1 MPAKAGANA
10 AKTGRQMGK
19 PSMPEFNKL
28 EELAVA
34 NAAIACGF
42 KPQQTAPALNCRFL
56 CAEAG

>member
-1 MPAKAGANA
+1 MPPKDGGNA
-10 AKTGRQMGK
+10 PTRGK

-42 KPQQTAPALNCRFL
+42 KPQHTAPALNCRFL